1 MSSLGFQPTATCDIW
16 GRGSLFYTL
25 ILYIYIYIHACSI
38 ISYYNHFI
46 LDKTFSLIISFK
58 NLLNHKI
65 HIPTKYLQHSNQISS
80 FHQITKLYNNN
91 LFQQLIEL
99 INGDKF

>member
-1 MSSLGFQPTATCDIW
+1 MFSLGFQLTATCDTW

-25 ILYIYIYIHACSI
+25 ILYIYIHACSI

-58 NLLNHKI
+58 K
-65 HIPTKYLQHSNQISS
+65 SS
-80 FHQITKLYNNN
+80 
-91 LFQQLIEL
+91 ES
-99 INGDKF
+99 

>member
-1 MSSLGFQPTATCDIW
+1 MSSLGFQPTATCDTW

-25 ILYIYIYIHACSI
+25 ILYIYIYIYIYACSI

-58 NLLNHKI
+58 K
-65 HIPTKYLQHSNQISS
+65 SS
-80 FHQITKLYNNN
+80 
-91 LFQQLIEL
+91 ES
-99 INGDKF
+99 